1 MSDVAERLAEV
12 MSQWAAGDGPLY
24 KQLSASIM
32 SLAETGA
39 LEYGAQMPSEREL
52 AGALHLSRN
61 TVKAAYQVLRDE
73 QWLETR
79 QGQAPVLKSESKGE
93 FMMSKSIPDFI
104 AYDEA
109 DVVNLAWGGPP
120 IAPIVET
127 MLMTPLEIDPD
138 LRTPGEG
145 LPEMRDQLLAEVL
158 AQQLRDSGVPASPDE
173 FAITN
178 GGLHSLSL
186 LLDALVRPPATV
198 VLEDIVWGD
207 VPDTVNRSRARV
219 ACMPMD
225 EQGIIADLAVQTI
238 HAARPELVLTTNFHN
253 PTGVTIAEDTAQA
266 ILDAAAD
273 VGAIVVDNRCA
284 AELAMASSAPR
295 PLAAYDSRASVVTI
309 GSMSKV
315 FWHGLKIGWIHAN
328 RTLATHLQRMRDFYD
343 CGAPPVMQHLVG
355 VLVRDHWEDTV
366 RWRREQIRASMEAG
380 VEQIAASSIPV
391 DISMPP
397 GGAWLWLRTPGYD
410 PEALMRRAR
419 REGVM
424 VTPGPLYATRAGA
437 DSQAIRVACV
447 GDPDDIREGIDR
459 LALAF

>member
-1 MSDVAERLAEV
+1 MA
-12 MSQWAAGDGPLY
+12 QWGASDGPLY
-24 KQLSASIM
+24 KQLSTSIM

-39 LEYGAQMPSEREL
+39 LEYGSTMPSEREL

-79 QGQAPVLKSESKGE
+79 QGHAPVLKSASKGE
-93 FMMSKSIPDFI
+93 VMMTAMMHDAVLPDGS
-104 AYDEA
+104 DL
-109 DVVNLAWGGPP
+109 VNLAWGGPS
-120 IAPIVET
+120 IAPIVTT
-127 MLMTPLEIDPD
+127 MLTTPLEIDPG
-138 LRTPGEG
+138 LTAAGVG
-145 LPEMRDQLLAEVL
+145 LPETNGEILPEAL
-158 AQQLRDSGVPASPDE
+158 AQMFRDMGVAASPDE

-186 LLDALVRPPATV
+186 LLDALVRPPATI

-219 ACMPMD
+219 ASMPMD
-225 EQGIIADLAVQTI
+225 EHGIVADLAVQII
-238 HAARPELVLTTNFHN
+238 HAARPELILTTNFHN
-253 PTGVTIAEDTAQA
+253 PTGVTIPEDTAIA
-266 ILDAAAD
+266 ILRAAAD

-284 AELAMASSAPR
+284 AELAMASDMPR
-295 PLAAYDSRASVVTI
+295 PLAAYDSGASVITL

-328 RTLATHLQRMRDFYD
+328 PTLAKHLQRMRDFYD
-343 CGAPPVMQHLVG
+343 CGAPPVMQHLAG
-355 VLVRDHWEDTV
+355 ILMRDHWESTAQ
-366 RWRREQIRASMEAG
+366 WRRDQINASMQAG
-380 VEQIAASSIPV
+380 IDQINASGLPVEIN
-391 DISMPP
+391 MPP

-410 PEALMRRAR
+410 PVALMKRAR

-424 VTPGPLYATRAGA
+424 VTPGPLYATRPGA
-437 DSQAIRVACV
+437 DSQAIRVSCV
-447 GDPDDIREGIDR
+447 GQPAEVRAGIDR